1 MNKTEGEPFINIIR
15 VLGFFTD
22 YNVLEHPLEQE
33 GPILMNE
40 SVLQEM
46 IIPGYAVMEENSKE
60 PDVAIWLEYY
70 FQEFRVGANC
80 VKMSQLSDLVTSYK
94 IYTEWKKCS
103 NKIPDNSNLLTHI
116 SIVDKHCDD
125 PQKTLAHFSFQKDIL
140 SERVINADAFER
152 TDEEDQLRYHFQVD
166 LILLRIFLFI
176 FTLKEGLSL

>member
-60 PDVAIWLEYY
+60 PDVAI
-70 FQEFRVGANC
+70 
-80 VKMSQLSDLVTSYK
+80 
-94 IYTEWKKCS
+94 
-103 NKIPDNSNLLTHI
+103 
-116 SIVDKHCDD
+116 
-125 PQKTLAHFSFQKDIL
+125 
-140 SERVINADAFER
+140 
-152 TDEEDQLRYHFQVD
+152 
-166 LILLRIFLFI
+166 
-176 FTLKEGLSL
+176 